1 MQVSDVRR
9 LLREALDSPGFG
21 SNESPQEE
29 ETPTAVTELPI
40 HELPVNVTAG
50 LDSESTEPPVRDVDY
65 IPGNAQELQHAAGI
79 LVGQVPPLQVQQ
91 FYHGLKRLVSK
102 SMKDQKPDPTSDMAM
117 IPDQEPWGDPDAIAE
132 QTKIYDIVREQLA
145 EKKVRGAIQ
154 VLLEQAAGL
163 DVLSDPDFVEGLTD
177 EMFSQVRRENRKA
190 DIIDALQAA
199 LAAADDGSTAAAS
212 AEHYL
217 AVLGV
222 KQEQPA
228 DEPTGARR
236 VSGQTGSEEVDLQTI
251 ADVLGMGSSG
261 VRNIQGRVP
270 ENIGTSWVSAADKR
284 DAIDMATHAAN
295 DIFEMAAALILLKYG
310 DRADVL
316 SATNPHR
323 EAKESVAAISD
334 AIRQGSAL
342 FHQLPLETMED
353 VPNKLEDMT
362 MVDIKNHFL
371 RKFFKGEF
379 NAVGFTQAIEKIRG
393 FEEVPGRSGK
403 MVKKQIRG
411 AGESMQALRNMEQQA
426 GAFSKSVNDVINVY
440 ADKTADDSVVDAQ
453 LLAIDNLLS
462 YLPG

>member
-1 MQVSDVRR
+1 MQTSHMRR

-21 SNESPQEE
+21 TNVSPEEE
-29 ETPTAVTELPI
+29 ETPTAVTELPV
-40 HELPVNVTAG
+40 HELPVNITSG
-50 LDSESTEPPVRDVDY
+50 IDDESNEPPVRDVDY
-65 IPGNAQELQHAAGI
+65 VPGNAQELQQATSVLI
-79 LVGQVPPLQVQQ
+79 DKVPPLQVQN
-91 FYHGLKRLVSK
+91 FYHGLKRLISK
-102 SMKDQKPDPTSDMAM
+102 SIRDQKPDPTSDLAM
-117 IPDQEPWGDPDAIAE
+117 VPDQEPWGDPDAIAE
-132 QTKIYDIVREQLA
+132 QAKIYDIVKEQLV
-145 EKKVRGAIQ
+145 EEKVRRAIQ

-199 LAAADDGSTAAAS
+199 LAAADDGSTAASS

-222 KQEQPA
+222 KQEEVV
-228 DEPTGARR
+228 DEPTGTRR

-270 ENIGTSWVSAADKR
+270 ENIGTTWVSAADKR

-310 DRADVL
+310 ERADVL
-316 SATNPHR
+316 SATDPHR

-342 FHQLPLETMED
+342 FHQLPIDAMED
-353 VPNKLEDMT
+353 VPGKLEGMT
-362 MVDIKNHFL
+362 MVDIKNQFL

-393 FEEVPGRSGK
+393 FEDAPGRGGK
-403 MVKKQIRG
+403 MVKKQIRS
-411 AGESMQALRNMEQQA
+411 AEASMKALRDMEQQA
-426 GAFSKSVNDVINVY
+426 GAYNKSVYDVIRKY
-440 ADKTADDSVVDAQ
+440 ADKTASDSDVENQ

-462 YLPG
+462 YLPD